1 MRLLTGSY
9 MLISIQ
15 LSFRL
20 FFVFLS
26 LIDQNY
32 SHSIDVYFSYEIH
45 LTIEKVKNHEPWK
58 FKQTIPLSVLFTLYD
73 KCARYWPVPFKYNNI
88 PLLKELETGF

>member
-1 MRLLTGSY
+1 

-26 LIDQNY
+26 IIDQNY

-45 LTIEKVKNHEPWK
+45 LTIEKVKNHEP
-58 FKQTIPLSVLFTLYD
+58 
-73 KCARYWPVPFKYNNI
+73 
-88 PLLKELETGF
+88 